1 MAVYDSLYRMAE
13 RRGLRRGAPLSQRHL
28 NSLRFGF
35 RQNWLIKM
43 LRWTCR
49 RKLATGNFSLSVPL
63 GSSPLFGP
71 INKAPP
77 FGEASFMAGNAVHN
91 ES

>member
-1 MAVYDSLYRMAE
+1 MAE
-13 RRGLRRGAPLSQRHL
+13 CRGLRRGAPLSQRHL
-28 NSLRFGF
+28 NSLRFVF

-63 GSSPLFGP
+63 GSSPLFEHT
-71 INKAPP
+71 NKAPP
-77 FGEASFMAGNAVHN
+77 FGEAFLYGGA
-91 ES
+91 